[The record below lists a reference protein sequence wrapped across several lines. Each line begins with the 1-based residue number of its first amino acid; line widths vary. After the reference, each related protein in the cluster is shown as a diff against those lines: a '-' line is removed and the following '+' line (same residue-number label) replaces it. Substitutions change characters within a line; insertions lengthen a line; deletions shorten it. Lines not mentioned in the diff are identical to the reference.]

1 MGGASSRRRSMRRSA
16 SSVRRWSL
24 LPHVLLVVLS
34 FSVYLNALDNPFVY
48 DDFFTVTDNPSIAP
62 FADPRWAVVY
72 MPFRPVVNVSYALDR
87 VLWSYAPLGYHLTNL
102 VLHAIV
108 VVLLFLWL
116 RRLLD
121 DAGAAASV
129 EEGRRATYRGWA
141 AFAGAALFAVH
152 PMQAETAGYISAR
165 SELLCGT
172 FLLATLLLTRRAKNV
187 GGTLTVSRRWL
198 SAAGA
203 LACGVLAMLSK
214 EVAAA
219 LPVLV
224 VAYDWLVLP
233 GTSDSKRRRL
243 MLVFVPL
250 AILTV
255 VAVLYRVRSLAGI
268 DASLAKQ
275 PLLNLLTQAIVVWR
289 YLGMMI
295 VPVNQAIMHATH
307 TVTSPTDP
315 LGLLAA
321 AGLIATCCVAF
332 WLRRFSSLYAFGLLW
347 WFACIAPSSSLI
359 ALKEIMA
366 EHRVYVASA
375 GLAIIA
381 AAACA
386 QVLERTAVGSAKI
399 PGRLAVAVAASLLIL
414 GVLTHPPQYRLGRS
428 RRGVARG
435 R

>member
-1 MGGASSRRRSMRRSA
+1 MVCTR
-16 SSVRRWSL
+16 
-24 LPHVLLVVLS
+24 
-34 FSVYLNALDNPFVY
+34 PF
-48 DDFFTVTDNPSIAP
+48 
-62 FADPRWAVVY
+62 
-72 MPFRPVVNVSYALDR
+72 
-87 VLWSYAPLGYHLTNL
+87 GYHLTNL

-121 DAGAAASV
+121 DAGAAASA
-129 EEGRRATYRGWA
+129 EEGRRATHRGWA

-152 PMQAETAGYISAR
+152 PMQAETAGYVSAR

-187 GGTLTVSRRWL
+187 GGTLTVSRRWM

-243 MLVFVPL
+243 MVVFLPL

-295 VPVNQAIMHATH
+295 VPVNQAIMHAH
-307 TVTSPTDP
+307 AHGDVARRP
-315 LGLLAA
+315 
-321 AGLIATCCVAF
+321 AGPACRRRPDRVL
-332 WLRRFSSLYAFGLLW
+332 LRRRSG
-347 WFACIAPSSSLI
+347 
-359 ALKEIMA
+359 
-366 EHRVYVASA
+366 
-375 GLAIIA
+375 
-381 AAACA
+381 CA
-386 QVLERTAVGSAKI
+386 V
-399 PGRLAVAVAASLLIL
+399 
-414 GVLTHPPQYRLGRS
+414 S
-428 RRGVARG
+428 RRCTPSVSCGGSRASPR
-435 R
+435 RRA